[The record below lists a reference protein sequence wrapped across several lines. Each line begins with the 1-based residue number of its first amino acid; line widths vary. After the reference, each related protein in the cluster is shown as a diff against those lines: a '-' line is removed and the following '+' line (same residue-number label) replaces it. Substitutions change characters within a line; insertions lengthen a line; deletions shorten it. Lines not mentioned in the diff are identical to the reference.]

1 MRSIGNAWSALGQ
14 TPPSRRGC
22 QTGLVVVG
30 VAAIAAASAFSS
42 LTDATATNPAASFVQ
57 ARAMVTTYSPA
68 PTAEENQA
76 AAASPPTILPA
87 SRESSASPAK
97 PPRDV
102 DRKSTVWNER
112 EWWKGDRQRRSRNTY
127 WQRSVHA
134 RALFPG
140 SISSQR

>member
-14 TPPSRRGC
+14 TPASRRGR
-22 QTGLVVVG
+22 QTALVVVG

-42 LTDATATNPAASFVQ
+42 LTDATATKPAASLVP
-57 ARAMVTTYSPA
+57 ARAMVTTFSPA
-68 PTAEENQA
+68 PTAEDNQG
-76 AAASPPTILPA
+76 AAASPPTTVPA
-87 SRESSASPAK
+87 PRESSASPAK

-112 EWWKGDRQRRSRNTY
+112 EWWRSDRQRRSRNTY
-127 WQRSVHA
+127 WQRSAHA

-140 SISSQR
+140 SISSER